1 VGLDIKTFISV
12 GDLRETLDE
21 HDDKLQV
28 AEGLRILSEQF
39 TDGPCEVIWTRPG
52 SYSGLH
58 IVRSQY
64 AKLKGWPIGNDGR
77 YICDGLAQK
86 SHLINHCD
94 AQWYYLPVDFPDP
107 QWIDTG
113 KGYAVSI
120 GSSVRLL
127 AELWELYA
135 VRELWPVDFA
145 RRWDA
150 VFLPALA
157 SVACGVPI
165 EFK

>member
-1 VGLDIKTFISV
+1 MGLDIKTFINV
-12 GDLRETLDE
+12 ADLREMLDE
-21 HDDKLQV
+21 HGDKLQA
-28 AEGLRILSEQF
+28 AEGLRIIKEYP
-39 TDGPCEVIWTRPG
+39 DCEVIWTAPG
-52 SYSGLH
+52 SYAGLH
-58 IVRSQY
+58 VVRSQY
-64 AKLKGWPIGNDGR
+64 AKAKGWPLGDDGR
-77 YICDGLAQK
+77 YICEGPAEK

-135 VRELWPVDFA
+135 VRDQWPAEFGW
-145 RRWDA
+145 RWDA
-150 VFLPALA
+150 VFLAALA
-157 SVACGVPI
+157 SVACSVPI